1 MKKITSLQHPIVKR
15 LVKLRADRA
24 TRYQEKSVLI
34 SGRKLASELPL
45 KSLFVV
51 AESDLQADEVFQVTD
66 EIMKKITGLKNP
78 EGVAAE
84 VKMPSRATLDKVSR
98 LLVLDGINDPGNMG
112 TLIRTALAL
121 GWDGVFLLESSCD
134 PFNDKALR
142 ASKGAVFRLPIQW
155 GNWEELKKIIDKNAL
170 QLLVADIEGENYR
183 TVKSNNGLA
192 LILGN
197 EAQGPSQQSLK
208 NSKKITIPMSG
219 QMESLNVSIAG
230 GILLEFLR

>member
-1 MKKITSLQHPIVKR
+1 MKKITILKHQTDKR
-15 LVKLRADRA
+15 LVKLRTDRA
-24 TRYQEKSVLI
+24 TRYQEQSVLI
-34 SGRKLASELPL
+34 SGKKLASELPL
-45 KSLFVV
+45 KALFVV
-51 AESDLQADEVFQVTD
+51 GESNLQAEEVFQVTD

-84 VKMPSRATLDKVSR
+84 VKMPSRATLDQVSR

-121 GWDGVFLLESSCD
+121 GWDGVFLLETSCD

-155 GNWEELKKIIDKNAL
+155 GNWQELKKIVDKNDL

-183 TVKSNNGLA
+183 TVKGGDGLA

-197 EAQGPSQQSLK
+197 EAQGPSQESLA

-219 QMESLNVSIAG
+219 QMESLNVSVAG
-230 GILLEFLR
+230 GILLESFR